1 MKKLVATLLALVMIS
16 TCSVG
21 LASNSNISGFI
32 NNLLDALN
40 NFNIDSQAMQGSIY
54 EPTRGNPG
62 GYHPAS
68 EMIGV
73 DSQKIGS
80 LILQKKGGMYQMR
93 IHSDQMGN
101 DVAALEFNDQL
112 IRIQSVQESYDY
124 STRSTKRQTVAYELR
139 YDDIQEM
146 IDQAMS
152 MLSMMGT
159 IAGVDID
166 LDAIADID
174 FDAIADALVS
184 FLNLVI
190 QHAATTETDQ
200 TGNFVARICISELG
214 VLEAADEWIDLFLN
228 NKTWQKALTD
238 MAGGIVNSFGS
249 MLGNIDDS
257 MSIIGDLNLGDM
269 VSPSMLSDAVRQ
281 LREEQLRPMIQNS
294 RANTQPVFDLRFAVA
309 SNGDFAYLTVDVGGG
324 YGSTERFIDARY
336 EGSDLILKLGT
347 DGNEKVRITSTNA
360 SRIDMEYLN
369 NGNVRWTGY
378 ATQSGSGNSWIFEL
392 YDTYTYNGSAN
403 SAPQRLLSL
412 QTTGQQPFDSLA
424 DAPNLIRINWNW
436 IMQNAFG
443 SGARLY

>member
-1 MKKLVATLLALVMIS
+1 MKKLVATLLALVMIG

-21 LASNSNISGFI
+21 LASNSNISGFV

-40 NFNIDSQAMQGSIY
+40 DFNIDSQAMQGSIY
-54 EPTRGNPG
+54 EPTRGNSG

-80 LILQKKGGMYQMR
+80 LFLQKKGGMYQMR

-112 IRIQSVQESYDY
+112 IRAQSEG
-124 STRSTKRQTVAYELR
+124 TTYEIR
-139 YDDIQEM
+139 YQDIQEI
-146 IDQAMS
+146 IDQLLVLVQKLPAVM
-152 MLSMMGT
+152 
-159 IAGVDID
+159 GVDID

-184 FLNLVI
+184 FMNLVI

-238 MAGGIVNSFGS
+238 MASGIVNSFGS
-249 MLGNIDDS
+249 MLGSFDES
-257 MSIIGDLNLGDM
+257 MSIIGDLSLGDL

-294 RANTQPVFDLRFAVA
+294 RANTQPVFDFRFAVA
-309 SNGDFAYLTVDVGGG
+309 SNGDFAYLTVDVGSG
-324 YGSTERFIDARY
+324 YGSAERFIDARY
-336 EGSDLILKLGT
+336 EGNDLILKLGT

-360 SRIDMEYLN
+360 SRIDMEYSSY
-369 NGNVRWTGY
+369 GSIYWTGY
-378 ATQSGSGNSWIFEL
+378 ATQSGSGNSWTLEL

-403 SAPQRLLSL
+403 SAPQRLLTL

-436 IMQNAFG
+436 IMKNAFG
-443 SGARLY
+443 SSARFY